1 MVSLTLMTYNVHRCT
16 GRDGRISP
24 PRISEVIGQ
33 GSPDVIALQELD
45 CGLVRTGSVDQ
56 ARVIADFLKMQFHF
70 HACLQMEEGFYGNAV
85 LSRLPL
91 RLVQAK
97 PLPTLPARSRLER
110 RGAVWVEIPAG
121 SLRVQV
127 INTHLGLS
135 RRERLAQ
142 AETLTGPAW
151 LKNPRCRPPVILCG
165 DFNALPGSPVYRLV
179 RNILADAIRLG
190 NSRRPSRTWPSHL
203 PLFRIDHVFVSREF
217 QVRRSTVLRTPLAR
231 VASDH
236 LPVVVELML
245 PSFQP
250 VEEPRS

>member
-24 PRISEVIGQ
+24 RRISEVIGQ

-85 LSRLPL
+85 LSRFPL
-91 RLVQAK
+91 RLVQAE
-97 PLPTLPARSRLER
+97 PLPTFPPRSRLEK
-110 RGAVWVEIPAG
+110 RGAVWVEFPAEPFCI
-121 SLRVQV
+121 QV

-135 RRERLAQ
+135 RRERLVQ

-151 LKNPRCRPPVILCG
+151 LKNPRCRPPVVLCG
-165 DFNALPGSPVYRLV
+165 DFNALPGSPVYRLFG
-179 RNILADAIRLG
+179 NLLADANRLV
-190 NSRRPSRTWPSHL
+190 NSGRPSRTWPSYL

-217 QVRRSTVLRTPLAR
+217 QVRRSTVLRTSLAR

-236 LPVVVELML
+236 LPAVVELRL
-245 PSFQP
+245 PSIQP
-250 VEEPRS
+250 AEEPRS